1 MSRGYT
7 DDGVDL
13 TMETRR
19 EGDAVVVALRGE
31 VTVFSSP
38 ALRERLEAEAG
49 EAPRRVVLDLS
60 EVRYVDS
67 SGVAT
72 FVEALRQIRSRG
84 GDMVLAC
91 TSERVRGVIEIARLD
106 TLFPMADTVEEALQ
120 S

>member
-1 MSRGYT
+1 MSRGFDT
-7 DDGVDL
+7 DDVDL
-13 TMETRR
+13 RIDARR
-19 EGDAVVVALRGE
+19 EGKAAVVSLEGE

-38 ALRERLEAEAG
+38 ALRERLHQVMDEKPA
-49 EAPRRVVLDLS
+49 RVVLDLT

-72 FVEALRQIRSRG
+72 FVDALRQIRARG
-84 GDMVLAC
+84 GEMVLAC
-91 TSERVRGVIEIARLD
+91 VSQRVQGVIEIARLD

>member
-1 MSRGYT
+1 MSRGET

-13 TMETRR
+13 TIETRR
-19 EGDAVVVALRGE
+19 QDDAVVVSLRGE

-38 ALRERLEAEAG
+38 ALRERLEKETG
-49 EAPRRVVLDLS
+49 EAPGRVVLDLS

-72 FVEALRQIRSRG
+72 FVEALRQIRRG
-84 GDMVLAC
+84 GGEMVLAC
-91 TSERVRGVIEIARLD
+91 VSDRVRGVIEIARLD
-106 TLFPMADTVEEALQ
+106 TLFPMAETVEEALQ